1 MKTRA
6 TSDSSWRRA
15 NVTARDRAPSAVL
28 AGSGRRES
36 AGGLRRWA
44 GAAAGMVLGCL
55 LSSAQTAV
63 DLRSQSKAVDFSNAA
78 ATAPF
83 KTGTSLP
90 AVCRSGE
97 AFFLTTAPA
106 GSNWYGCVAANTW
119 TLQGGPADPALVKSS
134 GGRDAYHLITWDS
147 SGNAVSAACTYEGGK
162 LSCGD
167 GLAAA
172 GLELPELASNGT
184 NTQSIYGANSQSADG
199 CVIWP
204 TGSPANGEVLAATGS
219 TETPAGTALTCVVL
233 DWVAAGGGT
242 SGVSSIFGRTGAVT
256 AQAGDYAASLVTNA
270 AAGGIGAATV
280 QDAINELDTEKL
292 SVSGNAA
299 TATALAAN
307 GANCPAGQA
316 ARGVDAGGNAEE
328 CFIPGGGGAGHQM
341 FTWYSGSAVG
351 ANSSLYFWP
360 GSITA
365 TSGDS
370 YIAAKLPFAMTFD
383 QPYLRISTTQAAG
396 CTLTMRFVKNN
407 TIQSGAGDPV
417 VTVAEG
423 QGDGWY
429 TDAAHSISYAAGD
442 TVTLVLQQS
451 NCGAGSPT
459 VRTVSFRG
467 IAQ

>member
-1 MKTRA
+1 M
-6 TSDSSWRRA
+6 
-15 NVTARDRAPSAVL
+15 
-28 AGSGRRES
+28 
-36 AGGLRRWA
+36 
-44 GAAAGMVLGCL
+44 
-55 LSSAQTAV
+55 SAQTAV
-63 DLRSQSKAVDFSNAA
+63 DLRSQSKAVDFSNAT

-90 AVCRSGE
+90 AACRTGE

-106 GSNWYGCVAANTW
+106 GSNWYGCVATNTW
-119 TLQGGPADPALVKSS
+119 ALQGGAADPSVVKSS
-134 GGRDAYHLITWDS
+134 GVREAYHLLTWDS
-147 SGNAVSAACTYEGGK
+147 SGNAISAACSYQGGK

-172 GLELPELASNGT
+172 GVELPELASNGA
-184 NTQSIYGANSQSADG
+184 NTQSIYGGNSQASDG

-204 TGSPANGEVLAATGS
+204 TGNPAEGEVLAATGS
-219 TETPAGTALTCVVL
+219 METPAGTALTCVVL
-233 DWVAAGGGT
+233 DWVAGGGGA
-242 SGVSSIFGRTGAVT
+242 SGVSSIFGRTGAVA
-256 AQAGDYAASLVTNA
+256 AQAGDYTASLVTNV

-280 QDAINELDTEKL
+280 QDAINELDAEKL
-292 SVSGNAA
+292 SVTGNAS
-299 TATALAAN
+299 TATALAVN

-316 ARGVDAGGNAEE
+316 ARGVDAGGNAED
-328 CFIPGGGGAGHQM
+328 CFVPGGGGAGYQM

-365 TSGDS
+365 TSGDY

-383 QPYLRISTTQAAG
+383 QLYLRVSTTQAAG

-407 TIQSGAGDPV
+407 TIQSGINDPL

-429 TDAAHSISYAAGD
+429 SDTTHSISYAAGD

-451 NCGAGSPT
+451 NCGSGSPT

-467 IAQ
+467 IVQ